1 MFMNVVVD
9 NGRGEIVEKKSRFI
23 AHVFSI
29 KTEDEATTIINQIK
43 KKYWDARHNCFA
55 YVIGDKGEIQRFSDD
70 GEPQGTAGKPILEV
84 ITSRDLTNVLV
95 VVTRYFG
102 GVLLGTGGLVR
113 AYQGA
118 TIEGLANAT
127 LGEIIDGLT
136 ANIEFEYTNLG
147 KIQYICEADNI
158 QIDETD
164 YTEKVHMALTIEKEK
179 IDGFVHKLKN
189 EFSGEIQLEDI
200 KEKKIC
206 KKIK

>member
-1 MFMNVVVD
+1 MNVVVD

-179 IDGFVHKLKN
+179 IDGFVHKLQN

>member
-1 MFMNVVVD
+1 MNVVVD

-70 GEPQGTAGKPILEV
+70 VEPQGTAGKPILEV

-118 TIEGLANAT
+118 TIEGLSNAT

-158 QIDETD
+158 QIDEIN
-164 YTEKVHMALTIEKEK
+164 YTEKVHMALTIEKGK
-179 IDGFVHKLKN
+179 IDGFVHKLQN

>member
-1 MFMNVVVD
+1 MNVVVD

-118 TIEGLANAT
+118 TIEGLSNAT
-127 LGEIIDGLT
+127 LGEIIDGLI

-147 KIQYICEADNI
+147 KIQYICEVDNI
-158 QIDETD
+158 QIDEIN

-179 IDGFVHKLKN
+179 IDGFVHKLQN

>member
-1 MFMNVVVD
+1 MNVVVD

>member
-118 TIEGLANAT
+118 TIEGLSNAT
-127 LGEIIDGLT
+127 LGEIIDGLI

-147 KIQYICEADNI
+147 KIQYICEVDNI
-158 QIDETD
+158 QIDEIN

-179 IDGFVHKLKN
+179 IDGFVHKLQN

>member
-1 MFMNVVVD
+1 MNVVVD

-158 QIDETD
+158 QIDETN

-179 IDGFVHKLKN
+179 IDGFVHKLQN

>member
-158 QIDETD
+158 QIDEIN

-179 IDGFVHKLKN
+179 IDGFVHKLQN

>member
-1 MFMNVVVD
+1 MNVVVD

-29 KTEDEATTIINQIK
+29 KSEDEATTIINQIK

-158 QIDETD
+158 QIDETN

-179 IDGFVHKLKN
+179 IDGFVHKLQN

>member
-158 QIDETD
+158 QIDETN

-179 IDGFVHKLKN
+179 IDGFVHKLQN

>member
-1 MFMNVVVD
+1 MNVVVD

-84 ITSRDLTNVLV
+84 VTSRDLTNVLV

-158 QIDETD
+158 QIDETN

-179 IDGFVHKLKN
+179 IDGFVHKLQN
-189 EFSGEIQLEDI
+189 EFSGEMQLEDI